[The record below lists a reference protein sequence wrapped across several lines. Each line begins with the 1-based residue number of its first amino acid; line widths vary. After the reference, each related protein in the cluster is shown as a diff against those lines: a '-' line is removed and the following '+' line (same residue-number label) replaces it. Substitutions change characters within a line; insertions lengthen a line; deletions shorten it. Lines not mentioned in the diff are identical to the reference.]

1 MNAWDKIKKWL
12 TGSEAEARAYA
23 ERHLPKVSIGLPTVE
38 SGDRQD
44 DADGLETGGVVWPV
58 EQGSHGAVSFLS
70 SACFYADYDKKKKRV
85 HMLDNVSGK
94 RHPGQIPLIVG
105 DNVFP
110 VADVGGKG
118 LVVRTA
124 EFGTDGIYKN
134 VFIPCAPGVLK
145 AHHLPPDQPIN
156 STPVLDEDGREGGLH
171 YALRVRQWVR
181 AFCQGATGTAE
192 KIFAPLLN
200 FTRNGDG
207 TPAHGAVHFRA
218 SEAALSHEAGGPLAP
233 ADDGNHRLGQTGEA
247 PIHSGGINISR
258 ALYGDTGAGII
269 YSPSEFINLQWQP
282 GGYAPFVMRV
292 EHREDFLDKHGNAC
306 GKDAKGRKKWQTWS
320 TKAGTDAAPKAP
332 FDEPGPKTGDP
343 PTLQRDPNTGPKGD
357 DDPGIKWPIL
367 PGGEGLDDPGPKI
380 DPPGRGGGA
389 PDPKKRP
396 GRGIQNLPGPDT
408 ERPTNTGP
416 NEEEQPSIR
425 GIAVPDFDPP
435 KGTGFD
441 EAYSLGLTDPDEIWQ
456 RAVGFTQREF
466 FDFRRVSHDVAQG
479 VAAMALPS
487 GVTSSPTL
495 MKAYLHSTLVQD
507 GSGVWYGKRGNAIGF
522 QTLMP
527 GGLEG
532 HMAYKARHGTLLTET
547 KQLTRLLLNYKNTAG
562 FEAKTLF
569 GMGMRV
575 PETDLPGSGF
585 AIKLDYVDSSD
596 TPHIDIITT
605 DENGLADGGAGGQEL
620 RFNGV
625 ALGTGGSG
633 DVVGPASAVADSLAM
648 YDGTTGKLIKD
659 GKVMMGTTSIGA
671 GVTPDTQTLKPVP
684 AASHGVIL
692 ILEAQPAIGA
702 NTDGAGISL
711 RAGAKT
717 GAGADGTGELF
728 TAGAAVAVNVGQTT
742 KMTTVKGTL
751 NVDEATTLDST
762 LAVAAKTTVTI
773 AAVAA
778 PTLEQ
783 GQDASTG
790 PWEKTIPFELTTD
803 GTAGLQTII
812 DIAEIASSSVTI
824 TYDVLVIRSD
834 TGRHDCA
841 AGWASFSHDGAALVL
856 LADTQPHNTGG
867 GHGNV
872 AWVASGTN
880 MRLQITPGGANVY
893 RVRGFARVSHCTSGA

>member
-12 TGSEAEARAYA
+12 TGTEQEARTLH
-23 ERHLPKVSIGLPTVE
+23 ERHMPAAAIGLPTKE
-38 SGDRQD
+38 TGDRQD
-44 DADGLETGGVVWPV
+44 DADGTEIGGVIWPV
-58 EQGSHGAVSFLS
+58 EQGSHGARSFLT
-70 SACFYADYDKKKKRV
+70 SACFYAEYDKKRRLV
-85 HMLDNVSGK
+85 HMLDDVGGK
-94 RHPGQIPLIVG
+94 RHFGQIPLIVG
-105 DNVFP
+105 DNVFLL
-110 VADVGGKG
+110 ADVGGKG
-118 LVVRTA
+118 LVIRTA
-124 EFGTDGIYKN
+124 EFGTDGLYKN
-134 VFIPCAPGVLK
+134 VFIPASGVLK

-156 STPVLDEDGREGGLH
+156 STLVYDEDGRAGGLH
-171 YALRVRQWVR
+171 YPLRVREWVKQ
-181 AFCQGATGTAE
+181 FCAGATNTAG

-218 SEAALSHEAGGPLAP
+218 SEAVLSHEAGGPLAP

-306 GKDAKGRKKWQTWS
+306 GRDAKGRKKWQTWS
-320 TKAGTDAAPKAP
+320 LKAGTDAAPKAP

-357 DDPGIKWPIL
+357 DDPGTKWPIL

-416 NEEEQPSIR
+416 NEEEQPSLR

-435 KGTGFD
+435 RGTGFD
-441 EAYSLGLTDPDEIWQ
+441 EAFSRGLTDTDEIWQ

-479 VAAMALPS
+479 VAAMALPA

-495 MKAYLHSTLVQD
+495 MKAYLHSTLVKD
-507 GSGVWYGKRGNAIGF
+507 GSGIWYGKRGNAIGF

-532 HMAYKARHGTLLTET
+532 HMAYKARHGALLTET
-547 KQLTRLLLNYKNTAG
+547 KQLTRLLLNYKNAAG
-562 FEAKTLF
+562 FEVKTLF

-625 ALGTGGSG
+625 ALGTGGTG
-633 DVVGPASAVADSLAM
+633 DVVGPASATDLAAARF
-648 YDGTTGKLIKD
+648 DTTTGKLIQD
-659 GKVMMGTTSIGA
+659 SG
-671 GVTPDTQTLKPVP
+671 L
-684 AASHGVIL
+684 L
-692 ILEAQPAIGA
+692 I
-702 NTDGAGISL
+702 D
-711 RAGAKT
+711 
-717 GAGADGTGELF
+717 D
-728 TAGAAVAVNVGQTT
+728 VAVSLLVARTAN
-742 KMTTVKGTL
+742 
-751 NVDEATTLDST
+751 N
-762 LAVAAKTTVTI
+762 AVAAQTNGLTLKTGDTSNAGGTTGNATIDVGSAITFGNEGAVFIGNTNALSVNLGRSGQAVGVYGLADLKQTVQFSG
-773 AAVAA
+773 VYS
-778 PTLEQ
+778 
-783 GQDASTG
+783 G
-790 PWEKTIPFELTTD
+790 
-803 GTAGLQTII
+803 
-812 DIAEIASSSVTI
+812 
-824 TYDVLVIRSD
+824 
-834 TGRHDCA
+834 A
-841 AGWASFSHDGAALVL
+841 AGNDVAIGNVARVVITSGSPLHGMVPIGDGQVVTVENRTGINLKLSHEALTSAAANRLMLPGSSDLVL
-856 LADTQPHNTGG
+856 DQYSSALFVYNLTDARWRYIGQAGGTGG
-867 GHGNV
+867 GLSEAEVLGRMV
-872 AWVASGTN
+872 AF
-880 MRLQITPGGANVY
+880 GGI
-893 RVRGFARVSHCTSGA
+893 